1 MNGLTKLIQ
10 ERAVQDDVI
19 FLGAKATT
27 DIVDIYASASVGL
40 FLSDEETFGLVPLEM
55 LAAGLPVIA
64 TDTGIM
70 TDFNNAKIDISG
82 LSIVNQA
89 DYQLIATKIKEI
101 QAGKGLV
108 DSDYIKNNFSI
119 TAIIESYESEYRKI
133 IDYA

>member
-1 MNGLTKLIQ
+1 
-10 ERAVQDDVI
+10 VQDDVM
-19 FLGAKATT
+19 FLGGKKAT

-70 TDFNNAKIDISG
+70 TDFKNANINISG

-89 DYQLIATKIKEI
+89 DYQLIATKIKEV
-101 QAGKGLV
+101 QAGKDSV

-119 TAIIESYESEYRKI
+119 TAVIESYESEYRKI